1 MLKQSLPTPRAA
13 HLRTAGR
20 TCTRAAVTRR
30 PGVVSGWPDAVDDR
44 LTRAD
49 GAWIVD
55 VPGDVL
61 RYSSRSALFCDAA
74 YNVAQLIDL
83 GVFCAIQEGR

>member
-1 MLKQSLPTPRAA
+1 MRMPNRKPAAPRF
-13 HLRTAGR
+13 HGGR
-20 TCTRAAVTRR
+20 RGIASAWLAAV
-30 PGVVSGWPDAVDDR
+30 GGG
-44 LTRAD
+44 LTRAG

-61 RYSSRSALFCDAA
+61 RYDSRSALFCDAA

-83 GVFCAIQEGR
+83 GAFCAIQEGR